1 MSAPSAGNH
10 HPLVLRQTGAVV
22 VPLAV
27 WAFCLLAVGDAVVE
41 GSPAYAVRT
50 VLVTASVALAVWVVL
65 YSPRLEVTRD
75 GLRVVNPLR
84 VHDVPYAALESVRVR
99 GLTSLTFR
107 AADGRPRTVSS
118 WNAPGSA
125 PDGGRDAADLRGHRA
140 LPGRLGAVGRTR
152 PRAGP
157 DGHDDLAVGRGGAAG
172 GAVSCRFRY
181 LVALVLAPGVHA

>member
-50 VLVTASVALAVWVVL
+50 VLVSASVALAVWVVL

-107 AADGRPRTVSS
+107 AADGRSRTVSS
-118 WNAPGSA
+118 WNAPGVPRRMVAETPPTSAAIERFRGAWERSGA
-125 PDGGRDAADLRGHRA
+125 PDRERGRTATTTWRRVEAAL
-140 LPGRLGAVGRTR
+140 LGALFVV
-152 PRAGP
+152 
-157 DGHDDLAVGRGGAAG
+157 DFVIWL
-172 GAVSCRFRY
+172 
-181 LVALVLAPGVHA
+181 L